1 MYTVRRWHSMD
12 NELQNYR
19 ATTLNM
25 SLEFIEMLH
34 LYNTCLTKILSKYNL
49 YPGQPQLLITVR
61 DSGNALTQNELAEKI
76 GISKASIGTSLR
88 RLEASGFVKRTRDKT
103 DTRCIR
109 VSLTK
114 KGEEY
119 ARWCEVDYEMLFT
132 IMLEVFSPDE
142 RNRMPGEIS
151 RMAKG
156 LRELAV
162 RLKS

>member
-1 MYTVRRWHSMD
+1 MD

-76 GISKASIGTSLR
+76 GGRHGSHA
-88 RLEASGFVKRTRDKT
+88 AD
-103 DTRCIR
+103 D
-109 VSLTK
+109 
-114 KGEEY
+114 
-119 ARWCEVDYEMLFT
+119 
-132 IMLEVFSPDE
+132 PD
-142 RNRMPGEIS
+142 NFF
-151 RMAKG
+151 
-156 LRELAV
+156 AV
-162 RLKS
+162 YH

>member
-1 MYTVRRWHSMD
+1 MYTVRMWHSMD

-76 GISKASIGTSLR
+76 GISKVWIG
-88 RLEASGFVKRTRDKT
+88 
-103 DTRCIR
+103 
-109 VSLTK
+109 
-114 KGEEY
+114 
-119 ARWCEVDYEMLFT
+119 
-132 IMLEVFSPDE
+132 P
-142 RNRMPGEIS
+142 
-151 RMAKG
+151 
-156 LRELAV
+156 
-162 RLKS
+162 